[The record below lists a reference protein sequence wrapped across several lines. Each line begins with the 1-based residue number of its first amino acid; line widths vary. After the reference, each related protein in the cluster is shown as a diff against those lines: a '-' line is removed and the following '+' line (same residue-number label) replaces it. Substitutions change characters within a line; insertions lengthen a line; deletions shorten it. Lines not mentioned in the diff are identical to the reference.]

1 MRDIGLRDAKLDRGL
16 VLWFPA
22 PASFTGE
29 DMAWAAAVCSA
40 RKACNLAASVLSCKA
55 SMYDQRTSLS
65 DQVVDDVRRVLGEK
79 VYTTIIP
86 RNVRVA
92 ESPSHGK
99 PVLLYDYRCSGSQA
113 YIQLASEVIE
123 RERRMRAA

>member
-1 MRDIGLRDAKLDRGL
+1 
-16 VLWFPA
+16 
-22 PASFTGE
+22 
-29 DMAWAAAVCSA
+29 
-40 RKACNLAASVLSCKA
+40 
-55 SMYDQRTSLS
+55 MYDQRTSLS

>member
-1 MRDIGLRDAKLDRGL
+1 
-16 VLWFPA
+16 
-22 PASFTGE
+22 
-29 DMAWAAAVCSA
+29 
-40 RKACNLAASVLSCKA
+40 
-55 SMYDQRTSLS
+55 MYDQRTSLS

-113 YIQLASEVIE
+113 YIQARLGSDRA
-123 RERRMRAA
+123 RAADACGVIIYRRVNGEEARHGGRRAEDRDWDGGLRR